1 MQEKV
6 KKDMSPEEN
15 AIYESVIKEVI
26 HDKKTTFLDF
36 LRLSWTFLA
45 FV

>member
-1 MQEKV
+1 MQGQV

-15 AIYESVIKEVI
+15 AIYESIIKEVI
-26 HDKKTTFLDF
+26 HDKKNYILG
-36 LRLSWTFLA
+36 LSGTFLA